1 MSSATLRE
9 HLPAQP
15 TADDVFAAFLDWVS
29 GQGLELYPAQ
39 EQAILELMAGKHV
52 VLATPTGS
60 GKSLVAL
67 ALELKA
73 LAEKKRA
80 YYTCP
85 IKALVSEKFF
95 ALCREL
101 GAENVGMVT
110 GDASINAQAPVVC
123 CTAEILANLALR
135 DAEHADVAYVIMDEF
150 HYYGDRDRG
159 VAWQVPLLTLP
170 QAQFLLMSATLGDT
184 SVIEKSLSELTGR
197 EVAVVKSNDR
207 PVPLEFVYSE
217 DALHEAIKKLVERGK
232 APIYLVSFTQ
242 RDAAEQAQNLL
253 SVDFSTREEKSRIA
267 DVVRGFRFDTPYGKD
282 IQRFIRHGVGLHH
295 AGLLPKYRLLV
306 ERLAQQ
312 GALKVISGTD
322 TLGVGVNVPI
332 RTVLFTALAKYDGQ
346 KTGLLTVRDFKQVAG
361 RAGRRG
367 FDTQGTVVCQAP
379 EHVIENRKLEAKA
392 GAGKKAVKKK
402 PPDGFVPWD
411 DKTFNLL
418 IERDP
423 EPLESRFVVSHAML
437 LQLLQQP
444 TEQRGGGYGRL
455 ARIIAR
461 SHERPGM
468 RTRHKRR
475 ARELFRSL
483 VAGGIVSV
491 VRNRVKAARVV
502 INEDLQRNFSL
513 NQTLSLYMLDA
524 LKLLDRESPTYALDV
539 VSLVESILETPRI
552 IVMKQLD
559 RAKGE
564 RIAELKAQGM
574 EYNERMEELEKV
586 DYPKPLAEFLYESFD
601 AFRVKHPW
609 AGEDNV
615 RPKSIAREMYEKI
628 ATFHEYVRDY
638 GLERSEGV
646 LLRYLSDFYR
656 TLAQTVPDSFKDDA
670 LFEISVYFRGMLERV
685 DDSLVREW
693 EQLVNP
699 ADTSAAEPAQTP
711 RYHVFDPRQDMRGFT
726 ARVRGEMHQI
736 VKALESRHYAAVLDI
751 VRPSDQWSDKAI
763 ADAMAPY
770 WAQHA
775 KLRFDHEA
783 RLPTRTQL
791 VEEGPRQYRV
801 RQTLVDPEG
810 TDEWMIE
817 GAIDL
822 DEASDPEAPL
832 LSLVRIGT

>member
-1 MSSATLRE
+1 VSTVTLRDR
-9 HLPAQP
+9 LSKTVDANGVF
-15 TADDVFAAFLDWVS
+15 TAFVDWVS
-29 GQGLELYPAQ
+29 AQGLELYAAQ
-39 EQAILELMAGKHV
+39 EEAILELMGGKNV

-67 ALELKA
+67 ALEAKA
-73 LAEKKRA
+73 FVEKRRA

-123 CTAEILANLALR
+123 CTAEILSNLALR
-135 DAEHADVAYVIMDEF
+135 EAEHAELAYVIMDEF

-184 SVIEKSLSELTGR
+184 SVIEKSLQDLTGR
-197 EVAVVKSNDR
+197 EVAVVKSNER
-207 PVPLEFVYSE
+207 PVPLEFIYSE
-217 DALHEAIKKLVERGK
+217 DPLHEAIKKLVGAGR

-253 SVDFSTREEKSRIA
+253 SVDFSSREEKQRIA
-267 DVVRGFRFDTPYGKD
+267 DIVRGFRFDTPYGKD
-282 IQRFIRHGVGLHH
+282 MQRFIRHGVGLHH

-306 ERLAQQ
+306 EQLAQQ

-379 EHVIENRKLEAKA
+379 EHVIENKKLEARA

-402 PPDGFVPWD
+402 PPEGFVPWD
-411 DKTFNLL
+411 DKTFNQL
-418 IERDP
+418 IEREP

-437 LQLLQQP
+437 LLLLQQP
-444 TEQRGGGYGRL
+444 TEERGGGYGRL
-455 ARIIAR
+455 VRIIAR

-468 RTRHKRR
+468 RTRHRRR
-475 ARELFRSL
+475 ARDLFRSL

-502 INEDLQRNFSL
+502 INEELQRNFSL
-513 NQTLSLYMLDA
+513 NQTLSLYLLEA
-524 LKLLDRESPTYALDV
+524 LKHVDRASPTYAVEV
-539 VSLVESILETPRI
+539 VSLVEAILETPRI

-564 RIAELKAQGM
+564 RLAELKAAGM

-586 DYPKPLAEFLYESFD
+586 DYPKPLAEFLYETFD

-656 TLAQTVPDSFKDDA
+656 TLAQTVPDAYKDDA
-670 LFEISVYFRGMLERV
+670 LFEIAVYFRGMLERV

-699 ADTSAAEPAQTP
+699 AETP
-711 RYHVFDPRQDMRGFT
+711 VVEAPRAPRRRVFDPRQDMRGFT
-726 ARVRGEMHQI
+726 ARVRGEMHQR
-736 VKALESRHYAAVLDI
+736 VKALASRHYAAVLDI
-751 VRPSDQWSDKAI
+751 VRSCEQWSEKAI

-770 WAQHA
+770 WAQHM

-791 VEEGPRQYRV
+791 VAEGPRQYRV
-801 RQTLVDPEG
+801 RQTLADPEG

-817 GAIDL
+817 AAIDL

-832 LSLVRIGT
+832 LTLARIGT

>member
-1 MSSATLRE
+1 MTAATLRDR
-9 HLPAQP
+9 LPAAP
-15 TADDVFAAFLDWVS
+15 TADNVFTAFVDWVGAQS
-29 GQGLELYPAQ
+29 LELYPAQ
-39 EQAILELMAGKHV
+39 EQAVLELMEGKHV

-67 ALELKA
+67 ALEFKA
-73 LAEKKRA
+73 LAERRRA

-135 DAEHADVAYVIMDEF
+135 EADKADVAYVIMDEF

-184 SVIEKSLSELTGR
+184 SVIEKSLAELTGR

-217 DALHEAIKKLVERGK
+217 DPLHEAIKKLVGSGR

-253 SVDFSTREEKSRIA
+253 SVDFSTREEKQRIA
-267 DVVRGFRFDTPYGKD
+267 EVVRGFRFDTPYGKD

-306 ERLAQQ
+306 EQLAQQ

-392 GAGKKAVKKK
+392 GSGKKAVKKK
-402 PPDGFVPWD
+402 PPEGFVPWD
-411 DKTFNLL
+411 DKTFHQL

-423 EPLESRFVVSHAML
+423 EPLESRFMVSHAML

-444 TEQRGGGYGRL
+444 TEERGGGYGRL
-455 ARIIAR
+455 ARIISR
-461 SHERPGM
+461 SHERAGM

-475 ARELFRSL
+475 ARDLFRSL
-483 VAGGIVSV
+483 LAGGIVSV

-502 INEDLQRNFSL
+502 INEELQRNFSL
-513 NQTLSLYMLDA
+513 NQTLSLYLLDA
-524 LKLLDRESPTYALDV
+524 LKLLERESPTYALDV

-574 EYNERMEELEKV
+574 EYSERMEELEKV
-586 DYPKPLAEFLYESFD
+586 DYPKPLAEFLYDSFD

-656 TLAQTVPDSFKDDA
+656 TLAQTVPDSFKDEA
-670 LFEISVYFRGMLERV
+670 LFEIAVYFRGMLERV

-699 ADTSAAEPAQTP
+699 GEAAPAEAQPKP

-736 VKALESRHYAAVLDI
+736 VKALASRHYAAVLDI
-751 VRPSDQWSDKAI
+751 VRASDPWSEKAI

-770 WAQHA
+770 WSQYP

-791 VEEGPRQYRV
+791 TEEGPRQYRV
-801 RQTLVDPEG
+801 RQTLADPEG

-817 GAIDL
+817 ASIDL

-832 LSLVRIGT
+832 LALVRIGT

>member
-1 MSSATLRE
+1 MTATLRDR
-9 HLPAQP
+9 LPPDP
-15 TADDVFAAFLDWVS
+15 TSDNVFASFVDWVA
-29 GQGLELYPAQ
+29 GQSLELYPAQ
-39 EQAILELMAGKHV
+39 EEAILQLMDGKHV
-52 VLATPTGS
+52 ILATPTGS

-67 ALELKA
+67 ALEYKA

-135 DAEHADVAYVIMDEF
+135 EADKADVACVIMDEF

-184 SVIEKSLSELTGR
+184 TVVEKSLQELTGR

-217 DALHEAIKKLVERGK
+217 DALHEAIKKLVEGGR

-242 RDAAEQAQNLL
+242 RDAAEEAQNML
-253 SVDFSTREEKSRIA
+253 SVDFSTREEKQRIA
-267 DVVRGFRFDTPYGKD
+267 EIVRGFRFDTPYGKD

-312 GALKVISGTD
+312 GVLKVISGTD

-332 RTVLFTALAKYDGQ
+332 RTVLFTALSKFDGQ

-367 FDTQGTVVCQAP
+367 FDTQGSVVCQAP
-379 EHVIENRKLEAKA
+379 PHVIENRKLEAKA
-392 GAGKKAVKKK
+392 GAGKKAQKKK
-402 PPDGFVPWD
+402 PPEGFVAWD
-411 DKTFNLL
+411 AKTFNAL

-423 EPLESRFVVSHAML
+423 EPLESRFTVSHAML
-437 LQLLQQP
+437 LQLLQQVS
-444 TEQRGGGYGRL
+444 EERGGGYGRL
-455 ARIIAR
+455 MRIIAR

-468 RTRHKRR
+468 RTRHRRR
-475 ARELFRSL
+475 ARDLFRSL

-491 VRNRVKAARVV
+491 VRNRLKAARVV
-502 INEDLQRNFSL
+502 INDELQRNFSL
-513 NQTLSLYMLDA
+513 NQTLSLYLLDA

-564 RIAELKAQGM
+564 RIAELKAAGM

-586 DYPKPLAEFLYESFD
+586 DYPKPLSEFLYESFD

-615 RPKSIAREMYEKI
+615 GPKSIAREMYEKI
-628 ATFHEYVRDY
+628 ATFHDYIRDY

-656 TLAQTVPDSFKDDA
+656 TLAQTVPESFKDEA
-670 LFEISVYFRGMLERV
+670 LFEIAVYFRSMLERV

-699 ADTSAAEPAQTP
+699 GEVAAQPAETTP
-711 RYHVFDPRQDMRGFT
+711 RRHVFDPRQDMRGFT
-726 ARVRGEMHQI
+726 ARVRGELHQI
-736 VKALESRHYAAVLDI
+736 VKALASRHYGAVLDI
-751 VRPSDQWSDKAI
+751 VRESAQWDEKAL

-770 WAQHA
+770 WAQHQ

-791 VEEGPRQYRV
+791 TAEGPRQYRV
-801 RQTLVDPEG
+801 RQTLADPEG
-810 TDEWMIE
+810 TDEWYIE
-817 GAIDL
+817 ATIDL
-822 DEASDPEAPL
+822 DESTDPEAPL
-832 LSLVRIGT
+832 LTLVKIST